1 MMGDSDGLEPG
12 IHAEHN
18 ALLKLKPIK
27 IKKKLE
33 TINLLVVRF
42 SKTSKIQSSKP
53 CNNCIKIMSEIP
65 EKKGYKIQNIYYSD
79 GFGNI
84 VKTTLNT
91 LEKEERHY
99 SKFYKTQKKSIV
111 KS

>member
-12 IHAEHN
+12 VHAEHN

-79 GFGNI
+79 SDGNI
-84 VKTTLNT
+84 VKTNLSN
-91 LEKEERHY
+91 LMNEEQHY
-99 SKFYKTQKKSIV
+99 SRFYRKCRL
-111 KS
+111 